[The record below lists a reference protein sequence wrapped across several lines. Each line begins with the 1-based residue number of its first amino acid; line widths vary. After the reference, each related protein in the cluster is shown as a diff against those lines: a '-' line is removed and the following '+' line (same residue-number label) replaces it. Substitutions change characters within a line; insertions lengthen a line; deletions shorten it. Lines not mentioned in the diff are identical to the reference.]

1 MCASEPQQ
9 DMGAGLYSKNAI
21 YPPTYPKDD
30 HFGVLAYNIIK
41 IASSWLAL
49 LTYPALISGVHE
61 KS

>member
-1 MCASEPQQ
+1 
-9 DMGAGLYSKNAI
+9 MGAGLYSKNAI